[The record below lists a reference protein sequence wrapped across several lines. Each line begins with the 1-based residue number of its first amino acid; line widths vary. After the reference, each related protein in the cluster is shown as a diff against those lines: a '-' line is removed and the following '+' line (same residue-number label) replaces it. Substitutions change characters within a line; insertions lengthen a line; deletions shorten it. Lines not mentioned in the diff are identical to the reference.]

1 MNSNI
6 AYDAIWEQ
14 YAVNTTSRHIDFN
27 ITYNVTFSVKKAL
40 NPGETL
46 FVLGSL
52 NELGMWD
59 LPVYP
64 MTLTSDNLWVSKMP
78 LITKVSHFRYK
89 YSIFNGNKERIA
101 WETGVDRIADLVV
114 MPDHRKYKYNH
125 TSDPLADLYEI

>member
-14 YAVNTTSRHIDFN
+14 YAVNTTSRHIDYN

-101 WETGVDRIADLVV
+101 WETGVDRIADLEVI
-114 MPDHRKYKYNH
+114 PD
-125 TSDPLADLYEI
+125 D